1 MKTCPACEEE
11 KNNDNERFCMSCG
24 LDLDK
29 SKSLPNAENLQTL
42 NQETDESIKENETD
56 DLSLIHI

>member
-11 KNNDNERFCMSCG
+11 ENNDNERFCMSCG

-29 SKSLPNAENLQTL
+29 SKSPSK
-42 NQETDESIKENETD
+42 SISIISGAIFELRSKVFIILLLLRIN
-56 DLSLIHI
+56 